1 MSISKPFPARNA
13 SDIEYVSFNDAF
25 ETGSPVDKRKA
36 EKLLANI
43 HGGLYNDTFPIPCEQ
58 ESLDYWLNNLR
69 NGREKGQQ
77 LLTAFGRN
85 LDSDNPEIMGFI
97 CCRVLADSNCAL
109 IDYVIRDKD
118 YAGELRGIEMC
129 EHAEKGLND
138 LNMRING
145 QPLKAIFWEVND
157 PAKIEYDENNPDPMI
172 DCMAPQKRIDIIERK
187 FGCQK
192 LGFDYIQGPLEP
204 CSTPEEVADGVCEE
218 LLLYQYKA
226 KDYKDVTAAD
236 LKKFIINYNKATNQ
250 EDNPR
255 SLEFPSMNRMMNQLA
270 LMEKEDIP
278 IIACNQSEDQKSKI
292 SECDEVNPPY
302 LTGKT
307 NMQFH
312 SSTGMSIN

>member
-1 MSISKPFPARNA
+1 MSISKPFPTRSG

-129 EHAEKGLND
+129 EHAEKGLKD

-172 DCMAPQKRIDIIERK
+172 DCMAPQKELILLNVNSDAKNSVLII
-187 FGCQK
+187 
-192 LGFDYIQGPLEP
+192 
-204 CSTPEEVADGVCEE
+204 
-218 LLLYQYKA
+218 
-226 KDYKDVTAAD
+226 YKD
-236 LKKFIINYNKATNQ
+236 
-250 EDNPR
+250 R
-255 SLEFPSMNRMMNQLA
+255 
-270 LMEKEDIP
+270 
-278 IIACNQSEDQKSKI
+278 
-292 SECDEVNPPY
+292 
-302 LTGKT
+302 
-307 NMQFH
+307 
-312 SSTGMSIN
+312 